1 MIRWEPW
8 ICDMYWPPRTISK
21 KHNVLMGNNY
31 LCSQVSNL
39 GNVCHSTNKFTKT
52 GLDLLSALFGALF
65 DRFYSQRERHLLINV
80 SWSMQNSNMS
90 FSPVWREWNGNL
102 TISGQ
107 LKANKNVHVEQ
118 AFATFPSN
126 LQLSCKGVM
135 HLWRSQNMSN
145 FQSNLIP
152 INSSKFQV
160 NIV

>member
-1 MIRWEPW
+1 MNLW
-8 ICDMYWPPRTISK
+8 Y
-21 KHNVLMGNNY
+21 VLTTTGNFQETQYFDGQCNY

-39 GNVCHSTNKFTKT
+39 GNVRHNTNKFTKT

-65 DRFYSQRERHLLINV
+65 DRFYSQRERHLLINI
-80 SWSMQNSNMS
+80 SWSMQNSSMS

-102 TISGQ
+102 TISVQ
-107 LKANKNVHVEQ
+107 LKANKNIHVEQ

-126 LQLSCKGVM
+126 LQLLCKGVM
-135 HLWRSQNMSN
+135 HLWWSQNMSN
-145 FQSNLIP
+145 FQSSLIP